1 MLSLIPETGIPREN
15 YQRRP
20 GEEKLAQSRYD
31 RFVQRLPSPLRPVA
45 VAVQLLYE
53 DWLIYILLNL
63 LWTLATFT
71 LLLGP
76 PATFGL
82 FYAAQRSVDG
92 RVVGWRDLVQG
103 GKQHFGQSWLWMIAN
118 LLVFV
123 LVGYAFLFYQAIPA
137 DWARGAQWAMAALF
151 LLWVTLQLYALHQLI
166 VQPGTSL
173 RTAWYRAGYAIYR
186 RPFHALVT
194 TLTVLV
200 LVAFAILTQGLGFV
214 LVGPGFVALLIQ
226 RAGQEAFKR

>member
-1 MLSLIPETGIPREN
+1 MLSLISETGIPREN

-45 VAVQLLYE
+45 VAAQLLYE

-92 RVVGWRDLVQG
+92 RVVGWRDLVHG
-103 GKQHFGQSWLWMIAN
+103 AKRHFGQSWLWMIAN
-118 LLVFV
+118 VIVIF
-123 LVGYAFLFYQAIPA
+123 LVGYALLFYQAIPA
-137 DWARGAQWAMAALF
+137 GWARGAQGIMAAL
-151 LLWVTLQLYALHQLI
+151 LVLWVTLQLYALHQLI

-173 RTAWYRAGYAIYR
+173 RTAWYRAWNAIRR
-186 RPFHALVT
+186 RPFHVLVT

-200 LVAFAILTQGLGFV
+200 LVALAILTQGLGFI
-214 LVGPGFVALLIQ
+214 LIGPGFVALLIQ
-226 RAGQEAFKR
+226 RAAQEANK